1 MNDGIDPRDFG
12 RLEAEV
18 KALTKSLETLS
29 QDMRHVRTALD
40 AAGGGWRVLVA
51 VGAISGAISAAAVKI
66 IPFIPLR

>member
-1 MNDGIDPRDFG
+1 MSEIDPREFG

-18 KALTKSLETLS
+18 KALTKSVEAMSADLKA
-29 QDMRHVRTALD
+29 VRSALD

-66 IPFIPLR
+66 LPFIPLR